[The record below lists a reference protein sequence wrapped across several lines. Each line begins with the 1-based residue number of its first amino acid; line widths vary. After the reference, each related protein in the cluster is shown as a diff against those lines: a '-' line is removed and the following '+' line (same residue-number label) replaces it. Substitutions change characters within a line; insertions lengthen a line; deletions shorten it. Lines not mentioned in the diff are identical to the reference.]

1 MSRRSIVVP
10 LTACVIFGVV
20 LGSGRSV
27 RAHVMTQ
34 NPSAQAGSDRYGG
47 DSPGPVGV
55 DFGVEPPAA
64 GTTKFSC
71 QVGVR
76 SLLTGEGIL
85 RETFPAEPGKEA
97 QFRKS
102 SQGLE
107 VDVDVMIAAGGS
119 SASYTITV
127 STKAHAPV
135 GIYSARVKLR
145 N

>member
-10 LTACVIFGVV
+10 LTACVLFGVL

-34 NPSAQAGSDRYGG
+34 NPSVQTGSERCGG
-47 DSPGPVGV
+47 DNRDPLVS
-55 DFGVEPPAA
+55 ASA
-64 GTTKFSC
+64 SNRHRTTKFSC

-76 SLLTGEGIL
+76 SS
-85 RETFPAEPGKEA
+85 RERDLQKFQPNLARR

-107 VDVDVMIAAGGS
+107 VEATS
-119 SASYTITV
+119 
-127 STKAHAPV
+127 
-135 GIYSARVKLR
+135 
-145 N
+145 